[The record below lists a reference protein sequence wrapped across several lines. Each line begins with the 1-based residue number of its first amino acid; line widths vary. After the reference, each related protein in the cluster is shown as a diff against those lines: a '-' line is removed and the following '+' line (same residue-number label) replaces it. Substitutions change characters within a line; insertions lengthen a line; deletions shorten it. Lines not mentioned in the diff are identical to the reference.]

1 MGSASKEGHEENDMS
16 LFLTPNHI
24 ATMSQLECSLSVVLS
39 TEQKHQSKC
48 LTLKTQTAAAGS
60 SQPDFFSGQRL
71 QRNLSPVPRS
81 KKPSLLSRASREQRL
96 NEEEVGVDVDVAAAV
111 GVVAVVVDETTVS
124 ENPDLKAIRSRR
136 LNTQVPG
143 FPISLRNLL
152 KNKLYT

>member
-1 MGSASKEGHEENDMS
+1 M
-16 LFLTPNHI
+16 
-24 ATMSQLECSLSVVLS
+24 LS

-71 QRNLSPVPRS
+71 QRNLRPVPRS

-96 NEEEVGVDVDVAAAV
+96 NEEEVGVDVDVDVAAAV